1 MSDALQRDCG
11 ITDHIRAQQA
21 ATLRMVNPQV
31 HFALIALLI
40 GILHWPDTSFCR
52 HLFSGFPATGYV
64 GPCGVWDTQP
74 VSYASPTDVFQ
85 QSEDD
90 AVALAAEIQQRPMNA
105 EDLFVIHDSSA
116 EDEKHHWC
124 TPEFGW
130 SALRATNRPFRL
142 IKRFVITQAS
152 GKKRVIDDAAGGGQ
166 SAHSHDANHLQFC
179 SALQPCAH
187 VQALSTATRWHY
199 GEDVPL
205 LEPVVTCGEDLPDA
219 YRKIP
224 MQPDHS
230 WSCVVSYPGPNG
242 QGLRFRRYHSM
253 LFGLPLAVTAF
264 NRLPFLLQA
273 ILRRLLLLLCSFYYD
288 DATIQDWQSTAAHT
302 QQIVSEVMA
311 ILGNPS
317 HLPSGKAPVAL
328 GTFLGLCM
336 ICQRRIPLPRLLFGS
351 GTDSRQKSKTSLPQL
366 WPSKGFTL
374 VQLLSFTAVSLS
386 LTRLPLGV

>member
-1 MSDALQRDCG
+1 MRWPLLEDVLTQPMFRSFQDWVHQQGLPADGPLGSNVLPRNGIAAFRSGMTEQAGAAGKRLALPPVVPFNLTPEQHFAAALAVQRNGCPLDYPSPVDRDLQYASWRMVESYSTLTQLRGAALWCVRCLAERLQG

-40 GILHWPDTSFCR
+40 GILHWPDTNFCR

-74 VSYASPTDVFQ
+74 VSYASPTAVFQ

-124 TPEFGW
+124 IPEFGW

-199 GEDVPL
+199 GEDAPL

-219 YRKIP
+219 YKIP
-224 MQPDHS
+224 MQTT
-230 WSCVVSYPGPNG
+230 PG
-242 QGLRFRRYHSM
+242 
-253 LFGLPLAVTAF
+253 
-264 NRLPFLLQA
+264 
-273 ILRRLLLLLCSFYYD
+273 
-288 DATIQDWQSTAAHT
+288 AA
-302 QQIVSEVMA
+302 
-311 ILGNPS
+311 
-317 HLPSGKAPVAL
+317 
-328 GTFLGLCM
+328 
-336 ICQRRIPLPRLLFGS
+336 
-351 GTDSRQKSKTSLPQL
+351 
-366 WPSKGFTL
+366 
-374 VQLLSFTAVSLS
+374 
-386 LTRLPLGV
+386 